1 LPETP
6 IGRKRQGIMPNFT
19 DQAERINHES
29 APTPAPRDSLERRVF
44 RATVVFIATCVA
56 AYVLW
61 TLVDVLLL
69 LFACSLVAL
78 IFLTLTNAIRRR
90 TGMPFGVAL
99 GLSVLTLL
107 LVLVGAFYFF
117 GTTIQGEFA
126 ILAQQLPAAWADVQ
140 ARLQGSSLGTQ
151 MLERAQGLAPSGQ
164 AVMSAVTTALATVG
178 GALSGLALVLVGGL
192 YLAAQ
197 PNLYQGGLLRLIP
210 DRSRTSVAETLD
222 AVTVSLRN
230 WLKGQAL
237 GMLFVG
243 VATGIGLW
251 LVGVPAA
258 FAIGLVAGLAEFV
271 PYLGILVAGIPAIIL
286 GFGQGTETGIWTLV
300 VLIAVQQIQGNLVMP
315 LLQNRMVD
323 LPPAITIFGIIAA
336 GILFGVAGVLLAT
349 PLTIVVLV
357 LVRRWYLGEDKHE
370 VLESAATPVPAPGA
384 PTPPGD

>member
-1 LPETP
+1 
-6 IGRKRQGIMPNFT
+6 MPNFT
-19 DQAERINHES
+19 DQAEEINHQS

-44 RATVVFIATCVA
+44 RASVVVLATGIA

-61 TLVDVLLL
+61 VLVDLLLL

-78 IFLTLTNAIRRR
+78 ILLTITNALRRR
-90 TGMPFGVAL
+90 TGLPFGVAL
-99 GLSVLTLL
+99 GLSVLGLL
-107 LVLVGAFYFF
+107 GLIAGAFAFF
-117 GTTIQGEFA
+117 GTTLQGEFA
-126 ILAQQLPAAWADVQ
+126 ELAQRLPTAWADVQ
-140 ARLQGSSLGTQ
+140 ARLAQNPTGAA

-164 AVMSAVTTALATVG
+164 ALVNAATTALAAVG
-178 GALSGLALVLVGGL
+178 GALSGLAIVLVGGL

-197 PNLYQGGLLRLIP
+197 PRLYQGGLLRMIP
-210 DRSRTSVAETLD
+210 DRSRTQVAETLD

-243 VATGIGLW
+243 VATGLGLW

-258 FAIGLVAGLAEFV
+258 WAIGLVAGLAEFV
-271 PYLGILVAGIPAIIL
+271 PYLGILVAGIPAVVL
-286 GFGQGTETGIWTLV
+286 GFGQGTDTGLWTIA

-357 LVRRWYLGEDKHE
+357 LVRRFYLGEEKQE
-370 VLESAATPVPAPGA
+370 VLASADAPPAPQLP

>member
-1 LPETP
+1 
-6 IGRKRQGIMPNFT
+6 MPNFT
-19 DQAERINHES
+19 DQADEINHQS

-44 RATVVFIATCVA
+44 RASVVVLATGVA

-61 TLVDVLLL
+61 MLVDLLLL

-78 IFLTLTNAIRRR
+78 ILLTITNAIRRR
-90 TGMPFGVAL
+90 TRLPFGVAL
-99 GLSVLTLL
+99 ALSVLG
-107 LVLVGAFYFF
+107 LVAVLAGAFTFF
-117 GTTIQGEFA
+117 GTTLQGEFA
-126 ILAQQLPAAWADVQ
+126 ELAQRLPTAWADVQ
-140 ARLQGSSLGTQ
+140 ARLAQSPTGAA

-164 AVMSAVTTALATVG
+164 SLVNAATTALAAVG
-178 GALSGLALVLVGGL
+178 GAVSGLAIVLVGGL

-197 PNLYQGGLLRLIP
+197 PRLYQGGLLRMIP
-210 DRSRTSVAETLD
+210 DRSRSQVAETLD

-243 VATGIGLW
+243 VATGLGLW

-258 FAIGLVAGLAEFV
+258 WAIGLVAGLAEFV
-271 PYLGILVAGIPAIIL
+271 PYLGILVAGIPAIVL
-286 GFGQGTETGIWTLV
+286 GFGQGTDTGLWTIA

-357 LVRRWYLGEDKHE
+357 LVRRFYLGEEKQE
-370 VLESAATPVPAPGA
+370 VLASADAPAAPQLP

>member
-1 LPETP
+1 
-6 IGRKRQGIMPNFT
+6 MPNFT
-19 DQAERINHES
+19 DQAEELNHQS
-29 APTPAPRDSLERRVF
+29 APAPAPRDSFERRVF
-44 RATVVFIATCVA
+44 RGTAIVIATAAA

-61 TLVDVLLL
+61 VLVDLLLL

-78 IFLTLTNAIRRR
+78 IFLTVTNALRRR

-99 GLSVLTLL
+99 AASVIGLLALL
-107 LVLVGAFYFF
+107 AGAFTFF
-117 GTTIQGEFA
+117 GATIQGEFA
-126 ILAQQLPAAWADVQ
+126 ELAQRLPQAWTDVQ
-140 ARLQGSSLGTQ
+140 AMLRTSPTGSAI
-151 MLERAQGLAPSGQ
+151 LERAQSLAPSGQ
-164 AVMSAVTTALATVG
+164 ALVNAATTALGAVG
-178 GALSGLALVLVGGL
+178 GALSGLAIVLVGGL

-197 PNLYQGGLLRLIP
+197 PQLYQGGLLRLVP
-210 DRSRTSVAETLD
+210 DRSRKPVAETLD

-243 VATGIGLW
+243 VATGFGLW

-258 FAIGLVAGLAEFV
+258 WAIGLVAGLAEFV
-271 PYLGILVAGIPAIIL
+271 PYLGILVAGIPAVVL
-286 GFGQGTETGIWTLV
+286 GFGQGVDTGIWTIV

-357 LVRRWYLGEDKHE
+357 LVRRLYLGEDKQE
-370 VLESAATPVPAPGA
+370 VLESTDEPAPA
-384 PTPPGD
+384 PPSPAPPGD